1 VIVGTAGHIDHG
13 KTALVRALTGVDTD
27 RLPEEKARGITIDL
41 GYAYAPLA
49 ETVTGAGTPPIVGFV
64 DVPGHEQLVRTM
76 VAGATGIDFALLVVA
91 VDDGVMP
98 QTIEHLNILTLLGVT
113 RGVVA
118 LTKIDLADTT
128 RVEQVAADVR
138 ALLASTSL
146 MEAAL
151 LPVSTRTGEGIASLR
166 ATLASAANA
175 VTQRPPG
182 AASRGAFRLAV
193 DRSFTLAGAGTV
205 VTGSVHSG
213 RVAQGARLTVVPANR
228 PVRLRELHAQNRAA
242 SETTVG
248 ERSALNLAD
257 IARGDIA
264 RGDWV
269 VDPAVAL
276 ATQRLDA
283 RCIALPGAGRAL
295 RSGASVHLYVGAAH
309 VTARVIALAPIT
321 AGGAP
326 TDASTSRKKPASSVG
341 DETLLPGVP
350 TFVQLVTQAPIAGWH
365 GDHFIVRD
373 AGDAHTVGGGIVLDP
388 FAPARY
394 RRTPARLAVLNA
406 LAEPDARLRLTALLD
421 LQDEGVDL
429 AQFARASVCL
439 AADIELP
446 IGVHRIRQ
454 ADLDHALTAGAWQ
467 RLQDIVRTRLA
478 TFHAQHADE
487 MGPDHRRLQR
497 IALPRIAP
505 AVFAALIDDA
515 LTSGLL
521 RQTGPWLHLPE
532 HDNRLSPAEQALFDT
547 VIPGMRAHLFDPP
560 WVRDHA
566 GALGQPE
573 AAVRTVLNRAAKRG
587 AAFQVVR
594 DLFYHPQAV
603 RELADIAAEL
613 QQMAGGVTATAFRDR
628 TGLGRKRAIQV
639 LEFFDRLGYTRRVA
653 DVHHVR
659 GDALRRIGTKVQ
671 DLDSTLA
678 MQGPGPAGTQ
688 PERQSTTA

>member
-1 VIVGTAGHIDHG
+1 VIIGTAGHIDHG

-49 ETVTGAGTPPIVGFV
+49 DTATASGTPPIVGFV

-76 VAGATGIDFALLVVA
+76 VAGATGIDYALLVVA

-98 QTIEHLNILTLLGVT
+98 QTVEHLNILALLGVA
-113 RGVVA
+113 RGTVA
-118 LTKIDLADTT
+118 LTKIDLADAA
-128 RVEQVAADVR
+128 RVEEVAVEVR
-138 ALLASTSL
+138 ALLASTPL
-146 MEAAL
+146 AQAPL
-151 LPVSTRTGEGIASLR
+151 LPVSTRTGEGVARLR
-166 ATLASAANA
+166 AALAAAASAE
-175 VTQRPPG
+175 TPLPER
-182 AASRGAFRLAV
+182 AADRRAFRLAV

-213 RVAQGARLTVVPANR
+213 RVTQGARLAVVPANK

-257 IARGDIA
+257 VARNDIG

-283 RCIALPGAGRAL
+283 RCVALPGAGRAL

-309 VTARVIALAPIT
+309 VTARVIVLAPAT
-321 AGGAP
+321 ATATATASAEGAA
-326 TDASTSRKKPASSVG
+326 TDAISKPEPPAASVG
-341 DETLLPGVP
+341 GETLAPGMP
-350 TFVQLVTQAPIAGWH
+350 TFVQFVTQVPIAAWH

-373 AGDAHTVGGGIVLDP
+373 AGDAHTLGGGIVLDP

-406 LAEPDARLRLTALLD
+406 LSETDADLRLAALLD

-429 AQFARASVCL
+429 AQFARASVRL
-439 AADIELP
+439 AGDIELP
-446 IGVHRIRQ
+446 AGVHRVRQ
-454 ADLDHALTAGAWQ
+454 ADLDHALTANAWQ
-467 RLQDIVRTRLA
+467 RLQDTLRTRLA
-478 TFHAQHADE
+478 TFHTQHADE
-487 MGPDHRRLQR
+487 MGPDPKRLHR
-497 IALPRIAP
+497 IALPRLAP
-505 AVFAALIDDA
+505 GVFAALIDDA
-515 LTSGLL
+515 LARGQLC
-521 RQTGPWLHLPE
+521 QTGPWLHLPG
-532 HDNRLSPAEQALFDT
+532 HDNRLSPAEQALFDAI
-547 VIPGMRAHLFDPP
+547 VPGMR
-560 WVRDHA
+560 A

-573 AAVRTVLNRAAKRG
+573 GAVRTVLNRAAKRG
-587 AAFQVVR
+587 GAFQVVR

-603 RELADIAAEL
+603 RELADIADEL
-613 QQMAGGVTATAFRDR
+613 QQTAGGVAATAFRDR
-628 TGLGRKRAIQV
+628 IGVGRKRAIQI
-639 LEFFDRLGYTRRVA
+639 LEFFDRLGFTRRVG

-659 GDALRRIGTKVQ
+659 GDALRRIGTTAQ
-671 DLDSTLA
+671 HADSTKVA
-678 MQGPGPAGTQ
+678 QGTQATGIQ
-688 PERQSTTA
+688 PERLSTTA